1 MKVPPL
7 PESDFLNTKTTLCH
21 IKLGAGGGGCEVEGG
36 KEPGGG
42 VGGGVGYGR
51 DAVQTC
57 RMLALRNVLSE
68 EGC

>member
-1 MKVPPL
+1 MRR
-7 PESDFLNTKTTLCH
+7 
-21 IKLGAGGGGCEVEGG
+21 LGAGGGGCEVEGG